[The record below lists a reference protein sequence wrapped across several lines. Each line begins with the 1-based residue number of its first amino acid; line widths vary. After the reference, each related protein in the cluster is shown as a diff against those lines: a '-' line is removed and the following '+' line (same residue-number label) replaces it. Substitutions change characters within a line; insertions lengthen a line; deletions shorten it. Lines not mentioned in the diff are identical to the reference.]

1 MKILKSS
8 ALLTSALVLFLAVA
22 SVQAAVREVPISEL
36 KPKFR
41 QTQSMLLISDVLKKY
56 HYKKHVLDDAFSSLI
71 FDEYLEL
78 IDPNKSYLTK
88 EQVDTFR
95 FNYAKLFDDDIRNGR
110 LEPVFTI
117 YKAFRAAVERQTAI
131 ALDLLKK
138 PIDLTTDETY
148 LIDRKDA
155 PWPAD
160 QAALDALWVKRVKN
174 DMLAMRLSKKDNDE
188 ALEQLTKRYEGVRR
202 RARQSESDDVFLLFM
217 SAYAGAI
224 EPHTGYMLPRNAEN
238 FDISMRLSLQGIG
251 AVLGVENE
259 YTEVQKI
266 IPGGP
271 AEKSSLI
278 HPGDMITGVAQG
290 KDGEMIDVIGWRL
303 QDVVD
308 KIRGPKGTVVRLT
321 ILPKK
326 SGSGGASKEITL
338 VRDNIK
344 LEEQAAKSSIIEG
357 EKDLHGQKIGVIEI
371 PAFYRDFAGASSG
384 SKDFRS
390 TTRDVRNLIE
400 ELQEKGVDG
409 IVIDLRN
416 NGGGSLIEATE
427 LTGLFIESG
436 PVVQIRDYNGNV
448 ESEVDPDP
456 AIAYRGPLVVMVNRN
471 SASASEIFSGAIQDY
486 GRGIIIGEPTFG
498 KGTVQQLVELGNF
511 LTKASDLGRM
521 RVTIAQFFRVD
532 GGSTQHRGVVPDI
545 QFPTV
550 VEVDYGERSLDN
562 ALPWASIERANHDE
576 WGIGNIDVVRKRSDQ
591 RIKKDAGFKYLKAE
605 AKMIH
610 KILNQKVVSL
620 NESKRKSEGNK
631 RENERLRLH
640 NNYRRS
646 IGLDRLTKKEFLEDD
661 DQLLEKRSE
670 EEKLKEVELKE
681 SARILADVIQQELAP
696 VIRSAQIVVKDKQDS
711 PFQH

>member
-1 MKILKSS
+1 
-8 ALLTSALVLFLAVA
+8 
-22 SVQAAVREVPISEL
+22 
-36 KPKFR
+36 
-41 QTQSMLLISDVLKKY
+41 
-56 HYKKHVLDDAFSSLI
+56 
-71 FDEYLEL
+71 
-78 IDPNKSYLTK
+78 
-88 EQVDTFR
+88 
-95 FNYAKLFDDDIRNGR
+95 
-110 LEPVFTI
+110 
-117 YKAFRAAVERQTAI
+117 
-131 ALDLLKK
+131 
-138 PIDLTTDETY
+138 
-148 LIDRKDA
+148 
-155 PWPAD
+155 
-160 QAALDALWVKRVKN
+160 
-174 DMLAMRLSKKDNDE
+174 
-188 ALEQLTKRYEGVRR
+188 
-202 RARQSESDDVFLLFM
+202 
-217 SAYAGAI
+217 
-224 EPHTGYMLPRNAEN
+224 
-238 FDISMRLSLQGIG
+238 MRLSLQGIG

-344 LEEQAAKSSIIEG
+344 LEEQA
-357 EKDLHGQKIGVIEI
+357 
-371 PAFYRDFAGASSG
+371 
-384 SKDFRS
+384 
-390 TTRDVRNLIE
+390 
-400 ELQEKGVDG
+400 VDG

-498 KGTVQQLVELGNF
+498 KGTVQQLVELGDF

-576 WGIGNIDVVRKRSDQ
+576 WGIGNIDVVRKRYDQ

-620 NESKRKSEGNK
+620 NESKRKSEWNK